1 MPNQVGMDQAISKK
15 IGSVIVAAM
24 VACTASLSV
33 RDARADDAS
42 TSASPVKANVQNVP
56 QPILRTGTQLNTVA
70 LSANAVQLAQIIG
83 VTPLLQRI
91 DQLRSDPESREF
103 LDLKLQSLQILQQTA
118 LEVDF
123 VRANIDDEVSVIRE
137 ILATAINRRDRKV
150 ALTNAASFIT
160 NGILWTV
167 AEAATIPSY
176 AHPRLS
182 IPSGTVG
189 ILAGLAPSLAS
200 IYALKLASGGK
211 QKFMPRPNMLCK
223 IFDQPTD
230 PETDLPEAVWDYLVA
245 VPPGDASGLTRR
257 DQIINRWIAD
267 DNIASF
273 TDRHNKEQI
282 ALITGTSDKPLT
294 VTIEVL
300 VTRQTMLEQLCSE
313 VFKMKRLLLEL
324 NMVVSG
330 KKRI

>member
-1 MPNQVGMDQAISKK
+1 MPERMGQVISKW
-15 IGSVIVAAM
+15 IGSGLVSALVATGAFFS
-24 VACTASLSV
+24 ATA
-33 RDARADDAS
+33 AHADS
-42 TSASPVKANVQNVP
+42 PPVKANVQAVP
-56 QPILRTGTQLNTVA
+56 QPILRTGTQLTTVS
-70 LSANAVQLAQIIG
+70 LSPNAVQLAQIIG
-83 VTPLLQRI
+83 VTPFLQRVE
-91 DQLRSDPESREF
+91 QLRSDPENREF
-103 LDLKLQSLQILQQTA
+103 LDAKLQSLQILQQTA

-137 ILATAINRRDRKV
+137 MLATAINRRDRKV

-167 AEAATIPSY
+167 AEAVSIPSY

-189 ILAGLAPSLAS
+189 ILAGIVPSLAS
-200 IYALKLASGGK
+200 TYALKMAPGGR
-211 QKFMPRPNMLCK
+211 QKYMPRPNMLCK

-230 PETDLPEAVWDYLVA
+230 PETDLPEAVWSYLVA
-245 VPPGDASGLTRR
+245 VPPGDTSGESRR

-267 DNIASF
+267 GNIASF
-273 TDRHNKEQI
+273 TDRRNKEQI
-282 ALITGTSDKPLT
+282 ALVTGNSDKPLT

-300 VTRQTMLEQLCSE
+300 LTRQTMLEQMCSE

-330 KKRI
+330 KKHF